1 MPNRVIVFHQSRSC
15 SHCKE
20 YLPRFKKAILP
31 YKGKLDIRSID
42 LDKSD
47 KTNQDAA
54 VALKIH
60 AVPTTLVLGN
70 NDKVLK
76 RKEGGISDAE
86 IAKLLKFASGE

>member
-42 LDKSD
+42 LDKAD
-47 KTNQDAA
+47 KANQDAA
-54 VALKIH
+54 VTLKIRS
-60 AVPTTLVLGN
+60 VPTTLVLGN

-76 RKEGGISDAE
+76 RKESGISDAE
-86 IAKLLKFASGE
+86 IAKLLKFAAGE

>member
-1 MPNRVIVFHQSRSC
+1 MPSRVIVFHQSRSC

-20 YLPRFKKAILP
+20 YVPRFKKAIAA
-31 YKGKLDIRSID
+31 YRGRLDIRSID
-42 LDKSD
+42 LDKAD
-47 KTNQDAA
+47 KANQDAA

-76 RKEGGISDAE
+76 RKEGGISNAE
-86 IAKLLKFASGE
+86 IVKLLEFAAKP